1 MSKALAKFKRNKK
14 ADPYEK
20 AAESIFLSYFILVV
34 VGEEFS
40 STSGNKLLQDIFE
53 KRAKAYADAGLSFDD
68 LCSPM
73 LLSKGQDELF
83 YGFWGQVL
91 NRSQKSKSSG
101 AATATKIIHHWKEL
115 FFQMNDPRFQP
126 DDKNKKKQT
135 EEPSPEEKKKLLSQ
149 PSRFFIVTSNIDA
162 EFVKEGFK
170 ENELYETRGNVLTW
184 QCATPCCKNT
194 FSAREDFRFEIN
206 QESGR
211 APPLKYSDKS
221 HQKKNISDFDSSTL
235 QPTTT
240 EFATLGEEDF
250 DFYSATGKTDY
261 FRSRLYMDKPGFSM
275 GNNGMQEKLLP
286 SQIGE
291 KRGAY
296 YQFFAPKDVPDKFK
310 NPENYLRPGSAKR
323 ISYVYG
329 KNNYVLGSLV
339 EIGKMAEQAYT
350 NGAGIQSGLTSRSLI
365 ERRDAV
371 LQRYNLIYDESD
383 EEEIP
388 KSAKNNVHKTNSL
401 KLVIEN
407 KSGQETKLEQFS
419 EDIHTT
425 LHDFAFS
432 GEIEPTEEGF
442 MEVTIID
449 PMIHYHQFY
458 TDLHNTDEIVTEKDV
473 LEFRK
478 NPLPIIPRDQTLV
491 AGSAN
496 VTYIISIQIIN
507 LDDELSEEPALS
519 YTSKVCPTIR
529 RKREEDGIFVDSVII
544 NVNDAIANIGGSSN
558 IGAEKHVLP
567 TRGKVSVVV
576 QPSKPK
582 EKRKSSVPSLPKVI
596 RVEEQPWQL
605 VGEYNMRFLLE
616 TPPSY
621 SASKQAS
628 NMGSNGNSQLFK
640 VGSKTQTPLVN
651 VRMLDISLKTRDSV
665 HSLKLRA
672 IQGGE
677 GRSVE
682 LATLFVD
689 MPITDFSTANPVPQL
704 SQDKKPPNTTTTT
717 ASTSSPN
724 TATFTPNTAFSQQ
737 QSPNTFNTPKSSV
750 FTENIDFSSR
760 KTQPHQVSDLL
771 SGRVKS
777 AEDIDLYNPRKQPII
792 NRIFCETCRG
802 VARPRVKMN
811 LTDDKWIKTSIMPYK
826 TWSTK
831 VKKAIQEEGRS
842 IVVLE
847 VGAEAK
853 LRAITDMILKQ
864 NSDSAEI
871 IRINPKLRVVRGQKE
886 VLKIPSGAEGQYNVI
901 EDPSSSAAIKKIDQ
915 YLTEISERFSSR
927 V

>member
-20 AAESIFLSYFILVV
+20 AAESIFLSYFVLVV

-53 KRAKAYADAGLSFDD
+53 KRAKAYADAGLKFDD
-68 LCSPM
+68 LCSPI

-91 NRSQKSKSSG
+91 NRSQKSKTSG
-101 AATATKIIHHWKEL
+101 GATATKIIHHWKEL

-126 DDKNKKKQT
+126 DDKNKKKQA

-149 PSRFFIVTSNIDA
+149 PARFFIVTSNIDA

-170 ENELYETRGNVLTW
+170 ENELYETRGNMLSW

-194 FSAREDFRFEIN
+194 FNVREDFRFEIN

-221 HQKKNISDFDSSTL
+221 HQKKNISDFDSTV
-235 QPTTT
+235 QPPTTADCT
-240 EFATLGEEDF
+240 SLGEEDF
-250 DFYSATGKTDY
+250 NFYSATGKTDY
-261 FRSRLYMDKPGFSM
+261 FRSKLYMEKPGFLI
-275 GNNGMQEKLLP
+275 GNNTMQEKLLP

-323 ISYVYG
+323 ISSVYG

-339 EIGKMAEQAYT
+339 DIGKITEQVFT
-350 NGAGIQSGLTSRSLI
+350 EGEGINSGLTSRCLI

-371 LQRYNLIYDESD
+371 LQRYNLIYDDAD
-383 EEEIP
+383 EEEFP
-388 KSAKNNVHKTNSL
+388 KSAKNNVHKSNSL

-419 EDIHTT
+419 EDIHAT
-425 LHDFAFS
+425 LHDFAFC
-432 GEIEPTEEGF
+432 GDIEPTEEGF

-458 TDLHNTDEIVTEKDV
+458 TDLHNTDDIVTEKDV
-473 LEFRK
+473 QEFRK

-496 VTYIISIQIIN
+496 VTYIISIQIMN

-544 NVNDAIANIGGSSN
+544 NVNDAIANIGSN
-558 IGAEKHVLP
+558 TGTEKHILP

-582 EKRKSSVPSLPKVI
+582 QKRKSSASSVQQVV

-616 TPPSY
+616 TPPTY
-621 SASKQAS
+621 NKQSSSLA
-628 NMGSNGNSQLFK
+628 NPQLFK

-651 VRMLDISLKTRDSV
+651 VRMLDVSLKTRDSV

-682 LATLFVD
+682 LATVFVD
-689 MPITDFSTANPVPQL
+689 MPITDFSTANPI
-704 SQDKKPPNTTTTT
+704 SQSNGATENKPPNTATT
-717 ASTSSPN
+717 ATPSPN
-724 TATFTPNTAFSQQ
+724 TTTLTPNTAFSQAQ
-737 QSPNTFNTPKSSV
+737 TPNTFNTPKSSV
-750 FTENIDFSSR
+750 FTDNGDPFSAR
-760 KTQPHQVSDLL
+760 KAQPHQVSDLL

-811 LTDDKWIKTSIMPYK
+811 LTDEKWIKTSIMPYK

-831 VKKAIQEEGRS
+831 VKKAIQEEGRN

-847 VGAEAK
+847 IGAEAK
-853 LRAITDMILKQ
+853 LRNISDMILKQ
-864 NSDSAEI
+864 NSGGAEI
-871 IRINPKLRVVRGQKE
+871 IRINPKLRVIRGQKE
-886 VLKIPSGAEGQYNVI
+886 ALKIPSGAEGQYNVI
-901 EDPSSSAAIKKIDQ
+901 EDQSSSAAIKKIDQ